1 LEKVLTNSLPDR
13 LEAAYEQLSEDKIKA
28 VEFFRILEEETS
40 QCRTLNDVD
49 TIMFYS
55 MLDDTSEGLIACERI
70 ADNAIAMLQAEKLQF
85 DTSLSFQYKTLAEH
99 FVAFGK
105 PNSKVAFTKLF
116 DLAVK
121 SARNCFDFEI
131 LVSSLVSARNN
142 IHDQSIDTDL
152 KMTRELTFKA
162 FELALIEGN
171 KLSLETLAYVA
182 EHDLGDKKLAKEI
195 KDARKKIK

>member
-1 LEKVLTNSLPDR
+1 LEEVLANPLLDRLEKV
-13 LEAAYEQLSEDKIKA
+13 YEQLSEDKIKA
-28 VEFFRILEEETS
+28 VEFFRFLEEEVP

-55 MLDDTSEGLIACERI
+55 MRDDTAEGLTACERI
-70 ADNAIAMLQAEKLQF
+70 ADNAIAMLQAEKLEF

-142 IHDQSIDTDL
+142 INDQSIDADL
-152 KMTRELTFKA
+152 KMTRELIFKA
-162 FELALIEGN
+162 FELALTEGN
-171 KLSLETLAYVA
+171 KSSLETLAYVA
-182 EHDLGDKKLAKEI
+182 EHDLGDKN
-195 KDARKKIK
+195 